1 MAQFDVY
8 STSVENIISWI
19 KSGEVAIPEIQRPF
33 VWDATKVRD
42 LMDSLYKGFPVGYII
57 VWKNPDVRL
66 KDGSISTGK
75 KILIDGQQRITAM
88 QAAIAG
94 QMVTDASYKKK
105 PIRIAFN
112 PIEEVFEV
120 CNSAIEKNSRW
131 IPDISRVF
139 DVTFNP
145 WAFVGEYCQAN
156 GLVGQESSINNTLM
170 KLTSIK
176 AISLGVTEI
185 SQSLSID
192 DVTEIFIRIN
202 SQGVVLSQADF
213 AMSKI
218 SSDDRYG
225 GNETRKMIDYF
236 CHFMQRPSDYE
247 MIVANDTEFAQSDA
261 LQKIKWVI
269 HEQEDIYVPSYT
281 DVLRVSFTHIFHRG
295 KIADLVNLLS
305 GRNFETRE
313 NIESI
318 AEDSFRKLREGVEAF
333 VNETNFKRFLMI
345 VRSAGII
352 DASLVRSQN
361 VLNFGYILY
370 LSLKAREIDANTI
383 ESLVRRWIVLSMLT
397 GRYSGSAE
405 SAIDYDIKRFTEQ
418 DPVQF
423 VKTTEAGELSDAF
436 WNTVLVQRLD
446 TSVAS
451 SPYFLVYL
459 MAQVKRNARGFL
471 SKQITVQSLI
481 EQRGDIHHIFP
492 KKYLQRNGIDNR
504 KDYNQIANYVYTQSE
519 INIKIKDDAP
529 CDYMARMK
537 QQVSG
542 EGSFYGGISSMED
555 LEANLAENC
564 VPIEFMGMDVFD
576 FQVFLDMRR
585 TMMAKYIRE
594 YYERLEYVMISF
606 IQIRIPSPQFLTT
619 QCPPLP
625 EPSK

>member
-1 MAQFDVY
+1 MAQFVVN
-8 STSVENIISWI
+8 STSVENIISSI
-19 KSGEVAIPEIQRPF
+19 KEGEIAIPEIQRPF
-33 VWDATKVRD
+33 VWDGAKVRD

-57 VWKNPDVRL
+57 VWKNPDIRL
-66 KDGSISTGK
+66 KNGKVSSGK
-75 KILIDGQQRITAM
+75 KILIDGQQRITAIE
-88 QAAIAG
+88 AAVVG
-94 QMVTDASYKKK
+94 QEVVDSTYKKK
-105 PIRIAFN
+105 RIIIAFN

-120 CNSAIEKNSRW
+120 WNPAIGKDSKW
-131 IPDISRVF
+131 IPDISVVF
-139 DVTFNP
+139 DVGFDA
-145 WAFVGEYCQAN
+145 WEFVNQYCELN
-156 GLVGQESSINNTLM
+156 GMTGKQSEINKTLM
-170 KLTSIK
+170 RLMSIK
-176 AISLGVTEI
+176 GISLGVTEL
-185 SQSLSID
+185 SQTLTID
-192 DVTEIFIRIN
+192 EVTDIFIRIN

-247 MIVANDTEFAQSDA
+247 MIVANDTEFAKSDA
-261 LQKIKWVI
+261 LQKIKWVV

-281 DVLRVSFTHIFHRG
+281 DVLRVSFTHMFHRG

-313 NIESI
+313 NVESI
-318 AEDSFRKLREGVEAF
+318 AEDSFKKLREGVEAF
-333 VNETNFKRFLMI
+333 VNQTNFKRYLMI

-529 CDYMARMK
+529 CDYMALMK

-576 FQVFLDMRR
+576 FQVFLDKRR

-594 YYERLEYVMISF
+594 YYENLA
-606 IQIRIPSPQFLTT
+606 
-619 QCPPLP
+619 
-625 EPSK
+625 

>member
-213 AMSKI
+213 AMSKS

-594 YYERLEYVMISF
+594 YYEGLE
-606 IQIRIPSPQFLTT
+606 
-619 QCPPLP
+619 
-625 EPSK
+625 

>member
-19 KSGEVAIPEIQRPF
+19 KSGEVAIPEIQQPF
-33 VWDATKVRD
+33 IWDAAKVRD

-75 KILIDGQQRITAM
+75 KILIDGQQRITAI

-112 PIEEVFEV
+112 PIHEVFEV
-120 CNSAIEKNSRW
+120 CNSAIERNSRW

-156 GLVGQESSINNTLM
+156 GLAGQESSINNTLM

-185 SQSLSID
+185 SQLLSID

-202 SQGVVLSQADF
+202 SQGAVLSQADF

-247 MIVANDTEFAQSDA
+247 MIVANDTEFSQSDA

-269 HEQEDIYVPSYT
+269 REQEDIYVPSYT
-281 DVLRVSFTHIFHRG
+281 DVLRVSFTHIFRRG

-492 KKYLQRNGIDNR
+492 KKYLQRNGINSR

-594 YYERLEYVMISF
+594 YYEGLE
-606 IQIRIPSPQFLTT
+606 
-619 QCPPLP
+619 
-625 EPSK
+625 